1 MNPYK
6 RLAAVLLAV
15 AAPVVGRAGPTLY
28 DMQHSSVLRQR
39 LPPHLRVA
47 DHHDTSSETKQ
58 PEEKKTKQERDDAA
72 TSAGPAG
79 TSGTTTTEPGA
90 GKK

>member
-1 MNPYK
+1 MNSHK
-6 RLAAVLLAV
+6 RLVAALLAV
-15 AAPVVGRAGPTLY
+15 AAPVIGRAGPTLY

-39 LPPHLRVA
+39 LPPYLRVA
-47 DHHDTSSETKQ
+47 DHPGKSAERKQ
-58 PEEKKTKQERDDAA
+58 PEQAKQGRDDDA